1 MFLAATSYKARILL
15 LLAHF
20 YMLKVF
26 PYIDICFPL
35 LHRPSIEKIFASGW
49 NESSFFFGA
58 PEEYVTIPT
67 SRAERNE
74 ISNALAYPLPDRC
87 AVCNDISIN
96 DPEDSAGMK
105 SSSLSSNWALGVSED
120 GIDGITFTYDSNS
133 FVQPESCNPIVELP
147 SLLRERVK
155 FPLRDKLALLT
166 TRKAERS
173 MLLFSTS
180 SSLFQD
186 VGMS

>member
-1 MFLAATSYKARILL
+1 M
-15 LLAHF
+15 
-20 YMLKVF
+20 
-26 PYIDICFPL
+26 
-35 LHRPSIEKIFASGW
+35 SGW

-58 PEEYVTIPT
+58 PESCLTYPT
-67 SRAERNE
+67 TRAERIE

-87 AVCNDISIN
+87 AVCNDIAKN
-96 DPEDSAGMK
+96 DPGDSTGTK
-105 SSSLSSNWALGVSED
+105 SSSLSSNWALDVSED
-120 GIDGITFTYDSNS
+120 SIDGITATYDSNS
-133 FVQPESCNPIVELP
+133 FVRPESCNPIFELP
-147 SLLRERVK
+147 SLLRARIR

-186 VGMS
+186 VAMS